1 MFSLSVNT
9 LCTLPDAIKVDE
21 GFILI
26 DNTTTPHV
34 THLTNAWRDT
44 PVQMEGILVIYCTS
58 GEISVRI
65 ALENY
70 VLKKDYVCIVTPGT
84 VVEILSVTRDF
95 HCMML
100 VMTSNFV
107 TLSQGYAQQLLELFK
122 CLQHKPCY
130 ALTGIAAER
139 YESLFRDAFKTA
151 RWVDNPQR
159 VHMIHSYVYLL
170 YCCLYPVIKSE
181 DKEFQQARSISN
193 QKAIFFK
200 FMELL
205 QANYREHRTVQYYAE
220 CMNLTPKYL
229 SKVVNMESGNTA
241 LALIENYVIL
251 EAKAL
256 LKQSNV
262 NIQQVAEK
270 LNFPNQNTFGKFFK
284 RMVGVSPKEYRA
296 N

>member
-1 MFSLSVNT
+1 MFSLSIST

-21 GFILI
+21 GFLMI
-26 DNTTTPHV
+26 DNTRSPHV
-34 THLTNAWRDT
+34 THLTNAWKDT
-44 PVQMEGILVIYCTS
+44 PVQMDGIIVIYCTS
-58 GEISVRI
+58 GAIDVRI

-70 VLKKDYVCIVTPGT
+70 TLTKDFVCVVTPGT
-84 VVEILSVTRDF
+84 VLEILSVTKDY

-100 VMTSNFV
+100 AMTSNFV

-130 ALTGIAAER
+130 HLTGIAAER
-139 YESLFRDAFKTA
+139 YESLFYDAFKTA

-159 VHMIHSYVYLL
+159 VHMIHSYMYLL
-170 YCCLYPVIKSE
+170 YCCLYPVVHNENIA
-181 DKEFQQARSISN
+181 FQQEKSISN
-193 QKAIFFK
+193 QKAIFFR

-205 QANYREHRTVQYYAE
+205 QAQYREHRSVQYYAD

-229 SKVVNMESGNTA
+229 SKVVNLESGNTA
-241 LALIENYVIL
+241 LTLIENYVIL

-256 LKQSNV
+256 LKQSNGS
-262 NIQQVAEK
+262 IQQVAEK

-284 RMVGVSPKEYRA
+284 RIVGMSPKEYRA
-296 N
+296 S